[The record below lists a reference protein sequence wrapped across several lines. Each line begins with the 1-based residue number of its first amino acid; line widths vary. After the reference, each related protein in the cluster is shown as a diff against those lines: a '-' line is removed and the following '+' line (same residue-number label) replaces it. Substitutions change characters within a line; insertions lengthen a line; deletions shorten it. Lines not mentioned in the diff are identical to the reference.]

1 MTEQETWEETPDD
14 VIMAGSN
21 QVMSHQ
27 ERYEFV
33 KNRVYYPVKP
43 SKMVVYDKDADAIYI
58 YLKDSKAVESRASES
73 ISYSAI
79 VDYDQNGDVVGVEIL
94 SFLSKL
100 SQSKPIKRE
109 DIGIWLRSL
118 LD

>member
-1 MTEQETWEETPDD
+1 MTEQESWEETPDD
-14 VIMAGSN
+14 VITTGSN

-33 KNRVYYPVKP
+33 KNRTYYPVKP
-43 SKMVVYDKDADAIYI
+43 SEMVIFDKDADAIYI
-58 YLKDSKAVESRASES
+58 YLKDSKAVESRVSDA
-73 ISYSAI
+73 ISHAVI
-79 VDYDQNGDVVGVEIL
+79 IDYDKDGDVVGVEIL

-100 SQSKPIKRE
+100 SQAKPIKNE